1 LSDENKYSE
10 NNVNEDLKKYER
22 NDIDGF
28 FIIFEDD
35 LADNDN
41 DNEND
46 NLIIIFLFKISLNNN
61 TVREFRKK
69 Y

>member
-10 NNVNEDLKKYER
+10 NDADEDLKKYER
-22 NDIDGF
+22 NDIDEF
-28 FIIFEDD
+28 FIIFEGD
-35 LADNDN
+35 LANNDN

-46 NLIIIFLFKISLNNN
+46 NLIIVSLFEMFLNNN
-61 TVREFRKK
+61 TIRKLRKK